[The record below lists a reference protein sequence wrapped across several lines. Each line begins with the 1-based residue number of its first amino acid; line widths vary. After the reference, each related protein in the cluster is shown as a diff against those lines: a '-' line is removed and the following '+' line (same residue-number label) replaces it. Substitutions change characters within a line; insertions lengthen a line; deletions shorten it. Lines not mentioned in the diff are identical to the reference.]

1 MAARLTH
8 GRKDLLIKELFTV
21 KGLIA
26 LIGVHSCVL
35 AITMLFAPGFM
46 LRTFGFPP
54 QDSIFFPSQSGVF
67 LLILGICY
75 LMALV
80 EPAFVKIIVLSKA
93 FAVAFLFVHVVF
105 LDAPISIWAALAVD
119 STMLVIL
126 AVALSRRNHQV
137 HERQPQADI
146 AAG

>member
-1 MAARLTH
+1 M
-8 GRKDLLIKELFTV
+8 IKELFTV

-26 LIGVHSCVL
+26 LIGLHSCIL
-35 AITMLFAPGFM
+35 AMMMLFAPGFM

-93 FAVAFLFVHVVF
+93 FAVIFLFVHVVF
-105 LDAPISIWAALAVD
+105 LNAPVSIWAAFAVD
-119 STMLVIL
+119 STMLVVL
-126 AVALSRRNHQV
+126 AVTLSRQNHRA